1 MESKRYPVAPA
12 GEASTPATAMVLA
25 LIKRILLIFRSLVAK
40 RFASAAVN
48 PRPQGWE
55 LPKVSHL
62 KQTCACPKTKQFP
75 KPGSVARASRPRAS
89 CDLWQECWALAGG
102 FGPSTRH
109 AAPLRQRCGPMRTA
123 AKASSP
129 ALGRVN
135 HYSLRSLA
143 GREAVKVPHLTFRA
157 ASAHPLD
164 CIVAGIHGGASGLDE
179 MSQGVPDA
187 PGATITNHTQRV
199 LPNLRRAGHQIDQR
213 QYSGMRHL
221 RDAPLFGPVG
231 SLRQRALRDL
241 TSACFP
247 FRSR

>member
-1 MESKRYPVAPA
+1 
-12 GEASTPATAMVLA
+12 
-25 LIKRILLIFRSLVAK
+25 
-40 RFASAAVN
+40 
-48 PRPQGWE
+48 
-55 LPKVSHL
+55 
-62 KQTCACPKTKQFP
+62 
-75 KPGSVARASRPRAS
+75 
-89 CDLWQECWALAGG
+89 
-102 FGPSTRH
+102 
-109 AAPLRQRCGPMRTA
+109 MRTA

-213 QYSGMRHL
+213 RYSGMRHL
-221 RDAPLFGPVG
+221 RDAPLFGPSAVYAKEHAET
-231 SLRQRALRDL
+231 LPRRAFL
-241 TSACFP
+241 